1 MNRKEILQQRRKLA
15 TSLPSPEEVL
25 RGSLLE
31 RTIFHRKGC
40 SRCEAGIGHKVL
52 VLTVTYPGGR
62 NRQFSIRPEQRAMV
76 QHWLITIRNGNAGSK
91 RSANSITLCYGLSDR
106 LFFCAVSVSSVRR
119 KRSMLL
125 HVF

>member
-40 SRCEAGIGHKVL
+40 SRCEAGIGSSAFGPSSGL
-52 VLTVTYPGGR
+52 WSNIG
-62 NRQFSIRPEQRAMV
+62 
-76 QHWLITIRNGNAGSK
+76 WITIRNGNAGSK

-106 LFFCAVSVSSVRR
+106 LFFA
-119 KRSMLL
+119 LYL
-125 HVF
+125 FHL